1 MQFRHWLHRI
11 YSGPRQHRLFKQSH
25 RRYGRRQQ
33 VFQGRKRSRRL
44 CKKSGQFQKNKHKK
58 SIGLYNKKT
67 WKKPPSISLYR
78 RIRLPP
84 CLRILQIFPVHNF
97 PPYQLFH
104 AKTRKIRNG
113 RITCLFSLVVKGENL
128 MSLSPTSTQY
138 LVGTPWWFFA
148 GSENPSVRV
157 AHCTFEITLSGTI
170 TLTLL
175 LVCAFSPRVHSIPRG
190 PH

>member
-84 CLRILQIFPVHNF
+84 CLRILQIFPVHDL

-104 AKTRKIRNG
+104 AKTRKIKHHPSTDGLFFCRKPSIFLG
-113 RITCLFSLVVKGENL
+113 HIVFILFPFRAIRHKLRFWPIILRKKQKWLSFACLF
-128 MSLSPTSTQY
+128 LSPKVQKY
-138 LVGTPWWFFA
+138 L
-148 GSENPSVRV
+148 
-157 AHCTFEITLSGTI
+157 L
-170 TLTLL
+170 
-175 LVCAFSPRVHSIPRG
+175 G
-190 PH
+190 PPNTMPNAL